1 MSFPVVFG
9 LMILLSFVISVLVMK
24 YIIGP
29 RIVEP
34 LADYLTD
41 KIAQLVEKI

>member
-24 YIIGP
+24 YIVGP
-29 RIVEP
+29 KVVEP
-34 LADYLTD
+34 MADYLTD
-41 KIAQLVEKI
+41 KIAKLVEKI